1 MSGYKGLYCCLLE
14 GCDYRA
20 QVRANTLSHIHRV
33 HLGHAVGCRYCPTH
47 AWWQARTWSDH
58 MSHTHPD
65 VPKYPPQEI
74 SGAPLESSKGDSEVF
89 ISEERFEVEVPTCTS
104 EPPAKKI
111 KEEPSALLT
120 YSEWEKEMWKK
131 EAEKGDLYL
140 CVEAKD
146 PFAPRPKAATIR
158 YRKREA
164 TEVEKV
170 ASAIVS
176 QDIVTIQEEGQD
188 DEFDD

>member
-1 MSGYKGLYCCLLE
+1 M
-14 GCDYRA
+14 
-20 QVRANTLSHIHRV
+20 
-33 HLGHAVGCRYCPTH
+33 GCRYCPTH

-58 MSHTHPD
+58 ISHTHPD
-65 VPKYPPQEI
+65 IPKYPPLEI
-74 SGAPLESSKGDSEVF
+74 SSAPLESSKGDSEVF
-89 ISEERFEVEVPTCTS
+89 ISEERFEVEVPTGTS
-104 EPPAKKI
+104 KPPAKKI

-140 CVEAKD
+140 CAEAKD
-146 PFAPRPKAATIR
+146 LFAPRPKTAAMR

-164 TEVEKV
+164 TEAEKV